1 MKIIHTAD
9 LHLGS
14 PLGGAIPAEK
24 IPERRSELLGTFIR
38 LCDYADAN
46 GYELVLLAG
55 DVFDGDL
62 PPRDDKEFF
71 YSAIKKHPNVKFLY
85 LKGNHDS
92 MTSYTEDIPNLLT
105 FGPEWGC
112 YRFGDVCVY
121 GIELPETGGRAAAQT
136 LSCNPDEINIVMLHG
151 QIGGTQDDIAVKDY
165 AGKGIDYM
173 ALGHVHGYSCGDIDS
188 RGKYVYSGC
197 LEGRGFDEPGE
208 KGFVEIDTDF
218 GVGHRFRPF
227 ASRTVRLCEVDIS
240 EAKDKP
246 DALGMAL
253 AALENIPGK
262 DMVRLVLK
270 GEVGFDTA
278 GLALAALT
286 RLKNSFYHISV
297 KDRSKTK
304 PDIENLSKEESLAGE
319 FVRLAMES
327 DMPENCDRGRV
338 ITIGLKAISGELS
351 EYRKER

>member
-24 IPERRSELLGTFIR
+24 IPERRNELLGTFIR

-92 MTSYTEDIPNLLT
+92 MTSYTESIPNLLT
-105 FGPEWGC
+105 FGSEWSC
-112 YRFGDVCVY
+112 YRVGDVCVY
-121 GIELPETGGRAAAQT
+121 GIELPESNKRAAAET
-136 LSCNPDEINIVMLHG
+136 LVCNPDDINIVMLHG
-151 QIGGTQDDIAVKDY
+151 QIGGSSDDIVVKDY

-173 ALGHVHGYSCGDIDS
+173 ALGHVHGYTYGDIDA

-197 LEGRGFDEPGE
+197 LEGRGFDEAGQ
-208 KGFVEIDTDF
+208 KGFVEIDTDL

-227 ASRTVRLCEVDIS
+227 ASRNIHICEVDVS
-240 EAKDKP
+240 DVSDKP
-246 DALGMAL
+246 DALAKGI
-253 AALENIPGK
+253 AATASFPK
-262 DMVRLVLK
+262 DDIVRIVFK
-270 GEVGFDTA
+270 GEVSFDTA
-278 GLALAALT
+278 GLALSAQT
-286 RLKNSFYHISV
+286 YLKNSFYHVTV
-297 KDRSKTK
+297 KDLTKTK
-304 PDIENLSKEESLAGE
+304 PDIESIAKEESLAGE
-319 FVRLAMES
+319 FVRLAAEA
-327 DMPENCDRGRV
+327 DFPEGCDRGRV
-338 ITIGLKAISGELS
+338 LTIGLKALYGELS